1 MQFQSVLCSFCVF
14 AYRANNGVSKTS
26 VSGTLLKLSRNG
38 EKRLFL
44 CVKTRPEIK
53 VPKPAPF

>member
-26 VSGTLLKLSRNG
+26 VFGTLLKLSRNG

-44 CVKTRPEIK
+44 CAETRLKIK
-53 VPKPAPF
+53 VPKAAPF